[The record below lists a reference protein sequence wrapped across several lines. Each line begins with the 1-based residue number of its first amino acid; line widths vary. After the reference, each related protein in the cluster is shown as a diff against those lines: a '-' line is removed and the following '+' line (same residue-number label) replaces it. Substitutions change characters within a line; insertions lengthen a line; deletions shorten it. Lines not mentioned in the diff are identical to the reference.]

1 MDYTIE
7 TLKPLIQAFIEDL
20 KLNMAE
26 IQRQNVEIEE
36 LKQQRIAS
44 GHRRESSFNAWQA
57 DMESLWAEL
66 RTVQAGAGEAA
77 A

>member
-1 MDYTIE
+1 MNYSID

-26 IQRQNVEIEE
+26 IERQNAEIES

-44 GHRRESSFNAWQA
+44 GNRRASSFAAWQE
-57 DMESLWAEL
+57 DMDSLWSEL
-66 RTVQAGAGEAA
+66 RAVQAGAGKAVA
-77 A
+77 

>member
-1 MDYTIE
+1 MDYSIE

-26 IQRQNVEIEE
+26 IQRQNAEIEE

-44 GHRRESSFNAWQA
+44 GNLRANSFAAWQE
-57 DMESLWAEL
+57 DMESLWSEL
-66 RTVQAGAGEAA
+66 RAVQAGAGEAA